1 MVTSEDVIQV
11 AEYLHIEI
19 NQQIIEEVLRRYSEY
34 AIGDYIEDRFRAIE
48 IILYGIIL

>member
-1 MVTSEDVIQV
+1 MVTQEDVIQV

-19 NQQIIEEVLRRYSEY
+19 NQQIIDEVIRRFQEFE
-34 AIGDYIEDRFRAIE
+34 IGDYIEDRFRAIE

>member
-19 NQQIIEEVLRRYSEY
+19 NQTIIDEVLRRYQEY
-34 AIGDYIEDRFRAIE
+34 AIGDYLEDQFRAIE